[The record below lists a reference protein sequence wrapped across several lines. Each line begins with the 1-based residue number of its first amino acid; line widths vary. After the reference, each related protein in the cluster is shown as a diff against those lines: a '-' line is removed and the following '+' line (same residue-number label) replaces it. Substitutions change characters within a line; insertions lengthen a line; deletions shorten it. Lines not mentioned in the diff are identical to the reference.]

1 MNQEHNNLCLVLK
14 MKVNKIPKN
23 IERSITK
30 EE

>member
-1 MNQEHNNLCLVLK
+1 MNQEHDNLWLVLK

-23 IERSITK
+23 IEWSITK